1 MIVESIKANNN
12 VNDPEFSSV
21 TSLHNYMYA
30 VHVMT
35 SSVDNTYVNYN
46 WIIIDNCKSD
56 QR

>member
-1 MIVESIKANNN
+1 MIVESIKANIN
-12 VNDPEFSSV
+12 VNDLEFSSV

-30 VHVMT
+30 VHVTT